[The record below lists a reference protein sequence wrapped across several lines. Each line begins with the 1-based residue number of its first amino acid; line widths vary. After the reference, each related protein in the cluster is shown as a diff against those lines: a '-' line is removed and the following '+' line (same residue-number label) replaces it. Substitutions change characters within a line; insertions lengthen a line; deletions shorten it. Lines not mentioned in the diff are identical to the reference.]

1 MAAQAVAAGPQNV
14 MPLSDSTGAYRL
26 LICRKAALSCYGG
39 FASGKVGQEADYIA
53 RVNVMEK
60 VLDFFQLGAPDLTVG
75 NTIFEMWMG
84 LWLSSELLSSRD
96 QRVAFLLDSK
106 P

>member
-1 MAAQAVAAGPQNV
+1 MAAQAVAAGPQNI

-26 LICRKAALSCYGG
+26 LICRKAARSCYGG

-60 VLDFFQLGAPDLTVG
+60 VLDFVQLGGPSVTVLQ
-75 NTIFEMWMG
+75 TFEWVMV
-84 LWLSSELLSSRD
+84 L
-96 QRVAFLLDSK
+96 
-106 P
+106 